1 MFENCVYDANG
12 GVLCEYQGYPFHCTA
27 ADTPNEWA
35 QLQALIADGGVE
47 VAAYVAPPAPSAS
60 QVAAFQAGQLRSARD
75 ALILDCDW
83 VVNRHRDQ
91 LAAGSTTSLTN
102 DQYAAWLTYRQ
113 SLRDVSKQAEWP
125 TSVTWPPSPPPASND
140 PT

>member
-35 QLQALIADGGVE
+35 QLQALIADGGVA
-47 VAAYVAPPAPSAS
+47 VAPYAAPPAPSAA
-60 QVAAFQAGQLRSARD
+60 QVAAFQAENARASRD
-75 ALILDCDW
+75 ALMLESDW

-91 LAAGSTTSLTN
+91 TDAGGGTTLTSS
-102 DQYAAWLTYRQ
+102 QYTAWLTYRQ
-113 SLRDVSKQAEWP
+113 ALRDISKQSGWP
-125 TSVTWPPSPPPASND
+125 ASVTWPTSPPPASND